1 MDEELKAGLRKLK
14 RVFIS
19 YAHED
24 RAFALRLAKDLREAK
39 VPMWMDNRIGPGD
52 YFSRRIEKAL
62 KASDTLLLVVS
73 PDSRD
78 SRYVDKELH
87 FADKLWIP
95 IVPVVCRDYGDW
107 ILIDNLHH
115 ADFRGTHEHGL
126 KELARTELP
135 VRTLWWHL
143 LVLLRRRG
151 LHLLVV
157 LLALAAIAVA
167 AAVYRYRMA
176 PSATDFSVIDADPSS
191 ITLLVKNSGGRP
203 STLLY
208 PTFHVDFGPLPIPPR
223 KLVALGNQ
231 TSSVPG
237 HGEIEVRVTVASIQP
252 LNRKADGSRYRKDD
266 VRPMLRNATTIVK
279 GSLQESDGSIHENK
293 KNVPASE
300 IEQFIMGVLPN
311 ERPRIFEKTP
321 P

>member
-24 RAFALRLAKDLREAK
+24 RAFALLLAEDLREAK
-39 VPMWMDNRIGPGD
+39 VPLWMDNRIGPGD
-52 YFSRRIEKAL
+52 YFSRRIEKEL
-62 KASDTLLLVVS
+62 KASDTLVLVAS
-73 PDSRD
+73 PDSKE

-95 IVPVVCRDYGDW
+95 IVPVVCRDYGEW
-107 ILIDNLHH
+107 MLIDNLHH

-126 KELARTELP
+126 QQLAKTELP

-167 AAVYRYRMA
+167 AAVFRYRMA
-176 PSATDFSVIDADPSS
+176 PSATDFSVIGADPSS

-208 PTFHVDFGPLPIPPR
+208 PTFHIDFGPLPIPPR
-223 KLVALGNQ
+223 KLVAFGNQ
-231 TSSVPG
+231 TSSIPG
-237 HGEIEVRVTVASIQP
+237 HSEIQIRLTVDSIQP
-252 LNRKADGSRYRKDD
+252 LNRKPDGSRYRKDD
-266 VRPMLRNATTIVK
+266 VGPMARDATTIVK
-279 GSLQESDGSIHENK
+279 GSLEESDGSIHEK
-293 KNVPASE
+293 KKTVPASQ
-300 IEQFIMGVLPN
+300 IQRFILGVLPN

-321 P
+321 